1 VVFREN
7 VKSNLFTRVMIFG
20 MAFVS
25 SILTAR
31 ALGPEQKGV
40 LSFAWTGF
48 TLIASFGHLGLNN
61 VIIYFHTRRHQPYPD
76 IIQTNGSILFVMALG
91 YGGALYGLKTAGV
104 IPSVYTWGF
113 LLLGAIFVGMH
124 FQMVLFRAFYIAGQD
139 LVRMNRYVLAAEVL
153 GLLLIA
159 GLFVTEDLT
168 PSTWVAAMC
177 LVILTQLILFVLNN
191 PPAGIKLKFS
201 VDLRLLKEELGYGV
215 HALLTGLFL
224 FLIFRSDQFFIYY
237 FLGDGPLGVYSVA
250 VAIAGCF
257 LFVPQSIATALAGKL
272 YAHDDGDLEKYRFF
286 FRTLK
291 VSSGICLLMA
301 LVGVGV
307 SHWMIALY
315 GTAFSPGLQALRI
328 LIIST
333 IFLSFSQL
341 GNVLFFTEGKIR
353 LCMILSGIACFSNLA
368 LNVLLI
374 PSWGI
379 EGAAI
384 ASLISYAILGGTSWT
399 FMLKCSQLTLKKA
412 ILADSGLWAELN
424 AFLRMLR

>member
-1 VVFREN
+1 MVFREN
-7 VKSNLFTRVMIFG
+7 VRSNLFTRVMIFV

-61 VIIYFHTRRHQPYPD
+61 VIIYFHTHRHQPYPRL
-76 IIQTNGSILFVMALG
+76 IQTNGSILFLMALV
-91 YGGALYGLKTAGV
+91 YGGVFYGLKAVGL

-113 LLLGAIFVGMH
+113 LLLGVVFVGIH
-124 FQMVLFRAFYIAGQD
+124 FQMVLFRAFYIAGQN
-139 LVRMNRYVLAAEVL
+139 LVRMNRYVLAAEAF

-159 GLFVTEDLT
+159 GLFVTKDLT

-177 LVILTQLILFVLNN
+177 MIILSQLILFVLNN
-191 PPAGIKLKFS
+191 PPAGMNLKFS
-201 VDLRLLKEELGYGV
+201 VDLRLLKEEFGYGF
-215 HALLTGLFL
+215 HALLMGLFL

-237 FLGDGPLGVYSVA
+237 FLGDGPLGIYSVA
-250 VAIAGCF
+250 VGIAGCF
-257 LFVPQSIATALAGKL
+257 LFVPQSIATALSGKL
-272 YAHDDGDLEKYRFF
+272 YAQNEGDLEKYRFF

-291 VSSGICLLMA
+291 VSFGICLLMA
-301 LVGVGV
+301 LVGLGV

-315 GTAFSPGLQALRI
+315 GDAFSPGIQALRI
-328 LIIST
+328 LIIGT
-333 IFLSFSQL
+333 VFLSISQL

-353 LCMILSGIACFSNLA
+353 LCMILSGIACSSNLA

-384 ASLISYAILGGTSWT
+384 ASLISYAILGGMSWT
-399 FMLKCSQLTLKKA
+399 FMLKCSHLTVKKA
-412 ILADSGLWAELN
+412 ILADSGLWPELN
-424 AFLRMLR
+424 ALLRILR